1 MIKGPSPSFPL
12 ILPSIYA
19 NVVSMGV
26 TKEIPA
32 SANAVNTAWKPV
44 IFKPKQHL

>member
-1 MIKGPSPSFPL
+1 MIKGLSPSFPL

-19 NVVSMGV
+19 NVVSMGI

-32 SANAVNTAWKPV
+32 SANAVKPV
-44 IFKPKQHL
+44 IFKPEQRV